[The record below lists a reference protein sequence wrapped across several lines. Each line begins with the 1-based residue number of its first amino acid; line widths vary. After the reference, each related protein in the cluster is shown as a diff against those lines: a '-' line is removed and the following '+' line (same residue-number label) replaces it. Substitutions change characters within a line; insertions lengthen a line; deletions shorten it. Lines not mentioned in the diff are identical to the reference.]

1 MAFVCQ
7 DNKRRK
13 GETSMQT
20 VKVPSRLWYENEERE
35 LSFPD
40 TWQVDNLTSPGLEK
54 PALSPRQIKELINNT
69 AGGFPLSEI
78 AAGRKQA
85 VIVFDDMTRPT
96 PVSAVAPH
104 ILGALHSAGLKKEQ
118 IRFIWALGSHGTY
131 DMIAARKKLGDEIVE
146 NYAVYNHN
154 AFESTVPVGK
164 TPDGVELSFNREF
177 MSCDLKIGI
186 GCITAHVH
194 AGFGGGAKIVLP
206 GVAGIETIRQ
216 FHDQY
221 YRDPARVGL
230 GNFENNIMCCQC
242 NAAGDLA
249 GLDFKVDC
257 LINRRGDIANLYAG
271 SFRETHLRGSNEGID
286 HYGIVAS
293 PIYDIVV
300 SNSYGKANES
310 AIALAV
316 ARSALKPGATGTA
329 VVISDAPEGQVPHY
343 VFRSWGTG
351 YGGKHFRVRE
361 KGFTKAFA
369 KKVIMLNP
377 QPTPTCMD
385 WFGQPEDVVVVKT
398 WPEVLAILQKEYP
411 SEARVGV
418 IPDGTM
424 QYIRK
429 L

>member
-1 MAFVCQ
+1 
-7 DNKRRK
+7 
-13 GETSMQT
+13 MQT
-20 VKVPSRLWYENEERE
+20 VKVPSRLWYGNEERE
-35 LSFPD
+35 LFFPAA
-40 TWQVDNLTSPGLEK
+40 WQVDNLTTPGLEK
-54 PALSPRQIKELINNT
+54 PALSPQQIAELIDHPQ
-69 AGGFPLSEI
+69 GSLPLSEM

-104 ILGALHSAGLKKEQ
+104 ILAILHRAGLKRDQ

-146 NYAVYNHN
+146 NYAVYNHD
-154 AFESTVPVGK
+154 AFQNTVFVGK
-164 TPDGVELSFNREF
+164 TPDGVELSLNREF

-194 AGFGGGAKIVLP
+194 AGFGGGAKIILP
-206 GVAGIETIRQ
+206 GVAAIESIRE

-221 YRDPARVGL
+221 HKDPTRVGL

-242 NAAGDLA
+242 DAAGDLA

-257 LINRRGDIANLYAG
+257 LINRRGEIANLYAG
-271 SFRETHLRGSNEGID
+271 SFRQTHSRGSNEGIN

-293 PIYDIVV
+293 GSYDIVV

-351 YGGKHFRVRE
+351 YGGKQFQVRP
-361 KGFTKAFA
+361 KGFTKQFA

-398 WPEVLAILQKEYP
+398 WPEVLDILRAEYP
-411 SEARVGV
+411 GQPRVGV

-424 QYIRK
+424 QYVRK
-429 L
+429 C